1 MPVDSQKGFV
11 RYDQDDALEI
21 AKGYFRS
28 KFGSDIN
35 LDDGSNAGAFANVL
49 GFVIY
54 MLDEQQQA
62 TRNSRYP
69 DTATGQDLDD
79 AASIYGVYRKVATN
93 ATVQLLLTAYINP
106 NSPTIISTDNGEYST
121 PDGQVFRIVNDVTIN
136 TQATDSNGQPLVD
149 DDGNPLGQATVTA
162 VSEDT
167 GSSQNVAPGSIV
179 NPEQSVDGFYSVTNP
194 TKAQGGLD
202 VESDDKLRARL
213 QVNMRTSSK
222 GTPDGITTA
231 LRNIDD
237 VRDAR
242 VIDNKELTTDS
253 YGNPGKSS
261 HAYVLGGQPDEIA
274 AVLHSYGTATANWV
288 GKMSGQATGVDGRT
302 LTYHYDNAPQA
313 LVYVKITVSTDA
325 TSFNLDYGTQQ
336 VKDAVNAYFDTLT
349 MGSNVNFTKLFSPI
363 YAVSG
368 IKDVQI
374 SMGRDSADN
383 IKPNQSVTVNDMEV
397 PVLANVDVE
406 VS

>member
-336 VKDAVNAYFDTLT
+336 VKDAVNAYFDSLT
-349 MGSNVNFTKLFSPI
+349 MGSDVNFTKLFSPI

-383 IKPNQSVTVNDMEV
+383 IKPNQSVTVNDMEA

>member
-21 AKGYFRS
+21 AKGYFRT

-54 MLDEQQQA
+54 SLDEQQQA

-149 DDGNPLGQATVTA
+149 DDGNALGQATVTA

-167 GSSQNVAPGSIV
+167 GSNQNVAPGSIV

-194 TKAQGGLD
+194 TKALGGLD

-302 LTYHYDNAPQA
+302 LTYYYDNAPQA
-313 LVYVKITVSTDA
+313 LVYVKITVTTDA